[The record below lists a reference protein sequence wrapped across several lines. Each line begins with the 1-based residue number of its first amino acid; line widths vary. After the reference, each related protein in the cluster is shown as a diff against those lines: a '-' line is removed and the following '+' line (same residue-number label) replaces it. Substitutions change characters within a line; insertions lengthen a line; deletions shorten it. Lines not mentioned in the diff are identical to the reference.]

1 MRRAGCSRRRSAWFW
16 VNVLQPPL
24 ASQGTPPLLLT
35 SPHLHLPL
43 FVFLA
48 ATKHKQLHMH
58 SHHSDRVFR
67 CECLPPSLICKENHR
82 TSTKLSTLYAL
93 YMSHLFY
100 THVPKYFLFWLQ
112 PGLFSR
118 LSEKRASVPGES
130 ARGKKRRQSKERG
143 GGEKIADS
151 SKFGN

>member
-93 YMSHLFY
+93 YMHFICLISF
-100 THVPKYFLFWLQ
+100 THTFPNISSFGYSLVFSPDSLRR
-112 PGLFSR
+112 GLLSR
-118 LSEKRASVPGES
+118 ENQLGAKRDARVRSGE
-130 ARGKKRRQSKERG
+130 GER
-143 GGEKIADS
+143 K
-151 SKFGN
+151 